1 MRGTR
6 HWTGTASTVLCLFP
20 NAAFAEVCDKI
31 RPGWDI
37 SHGPVSQV
45 DNVVFFFSA
54 SPATIVFV
62 GLIVISLLLRN
73 RWMCLI
79 SALVSIALATV
90 LMLDWVFEWGGKIT
104 ESGIAEG
111 CVVPPYL
118 LTVVFLFAFG
128 ACLVVALKR
137 RREV

>member
-1 MRGTR
+1 MRGALQR
-6 HWTGTASTVLCLFP
+6 TGTASTVLVLLP
-20 NAAFAEVCDKI
+20 GAALAEVCDKI

-37 SHGPVSQV
+37 SNGPVSQV
-45 DNVVFFFSA
+45 DNVLFFFSA
-54 SPATIVFV
+54 SPATIILV

-79 SALVSIALATV
+79 SALVSIALATI
-90 LMLDWVFEWGGKIT
+90 LMLDWVLEWGGKVT
-104 ESGIAEG
+104 EFGIAEG

-118 LTVVFLFAFG
+118 LSAVFLAVFFV
-128 ACLVVALKR
+128 CLSVALRR